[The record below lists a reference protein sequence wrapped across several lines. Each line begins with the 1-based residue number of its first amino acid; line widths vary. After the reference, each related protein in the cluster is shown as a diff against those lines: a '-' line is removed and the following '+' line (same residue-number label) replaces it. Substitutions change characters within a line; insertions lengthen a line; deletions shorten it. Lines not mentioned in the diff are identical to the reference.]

1 MSDRLILVTGSTGY
15 VGGRLVRALVSTN
28 HKVRV
33 LVRDASK
40 ITDVTWHDHVE
51 VIEGDAFNVADLRK
65 ALAGVHTAYYLL
77 HSLNSGKNFANTEE
91 AMANVFATAA
101 KECEVKQI
109 VYLGG
114 IANDKATSAH
124 LTSRVQVGHTLASLG
139 TPVLEMRA
147 GIIIGSGSAS
157 FEMLRHL
164 TERLPIMTTPKW
176 VKNRTHPIAIRDVIS
191 YLTQSAELE
200 QPVSGI
206 FDIGG
211 LDVLTYAEMMNTFAR
226 VAGLRKRIIIPV
238 PVLSPALSSLWVGLV
253 TPVPASIARPLVGSL
268 INEVVADPAK
278 SIHQIM
284 NPPSDGLHSVDSAIE
299 LALAR
304 STEALT
310 YTRWS
315 DATSNASPWEATH
328 TDPSWAG
335 ATIYKDVRTLTT
347 TASPEAVWLAVER
360 IGGTHGWYGS
370 DWAWHLRGFLDRLV
384 GGVGLRRGRRNPDHL
399 RVGESLDFWRVEKRV
414 EGEKLRLLAEM
425 KLPGLAHLEFT
436 ISKDGERCTLRQEAS
451 FLPRGLGGHLYWW
464 IIVPFHGFV
473 FPGMAKNLIRYAESL
488 PKT

>member
-1 MSDRLILVTGSTGY
+1 MNNRLLLVTGATGY
-15 VGGRLVRALVSTN
+15 VGGRLVRELVASESQ
-28 HKVRV
+28 VRV

-40 ITDVTWHDHVE
+40 IIDATWHDQVD
-51 VIEGDAFNVADLRK
+51 VIEGDAFEISDLRR

-77 HSLNSGKNFANTEE
+77 HSLNSGKNFAQTEE
-91 AMANVFATAA
+91 QMATVFATAA
-101 KECEVKQI
+101 QECGVKQI

-114 IANDKATSAH
+114 IANDTATSKH
-124 LTSRVQVGHTLASLG
+124 LTSRVQVGHTLASRG
-139 TPVLEMRA
+139 TPTIEMRA
-147 GIIIGSGSAS
+147 GIVIGSGSAS

-176 VKNRTHPIAIRDVIS
+176 VKNRTHPIAIRDVIW
-191 YLTQSAELE
+191 YLSQSAELE
-200 QPVSGI
+200 NPVSGI

-211 LDVLTYAEMMNTFAR
+211 LDVLTYAEMMHTFAK

-238 PVLSPALSSLWVGLV
+238 PVLSPGLSSLWVGLV

-268 INEVVADPAK
+268 ISEVVADPAK
-278 SIHQIM
+278 SIHQII
-284 NPPSDGLHSVDSAIE
+284 NPPPDGLHSVDDAIE
-299 LALAR
+299 LALLR

-315 DATSNASPWEATH
+315 DATSNASPWEANH

-335 ATIYKDVRTLTT
+335 ATVYSDVRTLTT
-347 TASPEAVWLAVER
+347 TASPAAVWEAVER
-360 IGGTHGWYGS
+360 IGGIHGWYGS

-384 GGVGLRRGRRNPDHL
+384 GGVGLRRGRRNPEHL
-399 RVGESLDFWRVEKRV
+399 RVGESLDFWRVEGRV

-436 ISKDGERCTLRQEAS
+436 ITRDGERCVLRQEAS

-464 IIVPFHGFV
+464 IIVPFHTFV
-473 FPGMAKNLIRYAESL
+473 FPGMAKNLIRYAESI
-488 PKT
+488 PKA